1 MSQHQ
6 GARCRSR
13 SRADAAG
20 FCLTRCRR
28 QAPSAMGNTQ
38 TVYLP
43 PWVPSTEAEKVNE
56 TEFREAIIKL
66 SAAAANLIAPH
77 PLVDDPEFNF
87 DWVEHRPFAEAA
99 YRGDKRLHRLLPKLV
114 PKRISE
120 EDFWRN
126 YFSHVFAVK
135 RRFELGEPSAPPMD
149 APPTC
154 STVGPGGASA
164 TPMDTPATGAPASPG
179 QSRLGMTVSYPEK
192 FHLALKYAAEGPP
205 LPNLSDADRILLEA
219 LQQQATVGECN
230 QPRPG
235 MWDSAE
241 EKVSQAEDTQTHAMN
256 AHARPRTP
264 AAHARTC
271 THPPNAPSSRACPA
285 RAHQAKYEAWKKL
298 GSMSRAEA
306 MHLYVEAIEGFQPSP
321 THHPVLI
328 PPPPPLGDTW
338 QVRPSN

>member
-1 MSQHQ
+1 
-6 GARCRSR
+6 
-13 SRADAAG
+13 
-20 FCLTRCRR
+20 
-28 QAPSAMGNTQ
+28 MGNTQ

-241 EKVSQAEDTQTHAMN
+241 EK
-256 AHARPRTP
+256 
-264 AAHARTC
+264 
-271 THPPNAPSSRACPA
+271 
-285 RAHQAKYEAWKKL
+285 AKYEAWKKL

-306 MHLYVEAIEGFQPSP
+306 MHLYVQAIEVFDERWLEWRGLQAAVIAAVGAVTPVHNGARNGGLKPDVAATVGSLR
-321 THHPVLI
+321 TLRTAHHINQLLKEERIEELQGLRDECDAMQRALDALRV
-328 PPPPPLGDTW
+328 PPAT
-338 QVRPSN
+338 R